1 MCLRVAVV
9 AAGRVKMNR
18 STVNY
23 HEQTRREQ
31 RKKRNPSRCR
41 AKIFTPKNSG
51 NDISGNCAE
60 CWRITNPS
68 CARAERAPLRLV
80 FTGRNTPRRPVMRS
94 GGKFIVI
101 FFCQLA
107 LCWSPHTHY
116 GEELEFL
123 PGSSA
128 PVMSSTTWAPGS
140 GDAVR
145 RWCVSEAAASEC
157 GKQRLPE
164 DSWSKYNTLLQQA
177 GSYLFIYAVV
187 TQTLNKK
194 ILIAI
199 ITNNIYGYIRFYK
212 THLKKWHK
220 IQYILHSIPS
230 INRVIQQTTTTLV
243 KRK

>member
-101 FFCQLA
+101 FVIFFVSLLFA
-107 LCWSPHTHY
+107 GLHTHTT
-116 GEELEFL
+116 ERSSSFSLDRQRLWCHQQRELQEAVTL
-123 PGSSA
+123 SA
-128 PVMSSTTWAPGS
+128 AGAFPRRRRQSAGNSASPRTAGASTTRCCNRPA
-140 GDAVR
+140 
-145 RWCVSEAAASEC
+145 
-157 GKQRLPE
+157 LI
-164 DSWSKYNTLLQQA
+164 
-177 GSYLFIYAVV
+177 YLFM
-187 TQTLNKK
+187 
-194 ILIAI
+194 
-199 ITNNIYGYIRFYK
+199 
-212 THLKKWHK
+212 
-220 IQYILHSIPS
+220 P
-230 INRVIQQTTTTLV
+230 
-243 KRK
+243 